1 MDFLELLKEKYG
13 SETNRIIHS
22 IGVCDM
28 AKKLAKRLGE
38 DSKKAE
44 IAALFHDYYRYE
56 DNDTL
61 ISLMDRE
68 DYKLYKDMPWGY
80 HGLAAGNKIKDYGIT
95 DSDIINA
102 IKYHTLGR
110 KNMSL
115 LEKIIYVSDFCEVNR
130 THEGSKEVRDL
141 VLVDFNKAFL
151 LTLEYTYKHTKDINV
166 LELYKN
172 YGGLN
177 MNELELVIK
186 EIDKLNMENIKSYD
200 LTSKSP
206 LFDYVVIA
214 SATNDRQANAII
226 KNLRDLESQNLIT
239 IKGIEDKDFSWI
251 LIDLSDIIVHIFSSE
266 ARAYYGLD
274 DVYSQYSMVNKN
286 V

>member
-13 SETNRIIHS
+13 SETNRITHS
-22 IGVCDM
+22 IGVRDL
-28 AKKLAKRLGE
+28 AVELGKKYKLDTRKL
-38 DSKKAE
+38 E

-61 ISLMDRE
+61 ISLMDKK
-68 DYKLYKDMPWGY
+68 DYELYKDMPWGY
-80 HGLAAGNKIKDYGIT
+80 HGLTAGNKIKDFGIE
-95 DSDIINA
+95 DIEIINA

-115 LEKIIYVSDFCEVNR
+115 FEKIIYVSDFAENNR
-130 THEGSKEVRDL
+130 THEGSKEVREL
-141 VLVDFNKAFL
+141 ALKDFDKAFL
-151 LTLEYTYKHTKDINV
+151 LTLEYTYKHTKDKNV
-166 LELYKN
+166 LELFNY

-177 MNELELVIK
+177 MNELDLVIK
-186 EIDKLNMENIKSYD
+186 EIDKLNMENIKAYN
-200 LTSKSP
+200 LKEKSP

-226 KNLRDLESQNLIT
+226 KNLRDLENQNLIT

-274 DVYSQYSMVNKN
+274 EIYNEYLVVNEN

>member
-13 SETNRIIHS
+13 SETNRITHS
-22 IGVCDM
+22 IGVKDLSM
-28 AKKLAKRLGE
+28 ELARKLGADPKKC
-38 DSKKAE
+38 E
-44 IAALFHDYYRYE
+44 IAALFHDYYRYD

-61 ISLMDRE
+61 ISLMDKK
-68 DYKLYKDMPWGY
+68 DYELYKDMPWGY
-80 HGLAAGNKIKDYGIT
+80 HGLAAGNKIKDFGIN
-95 DSDIINA
+95 DIDIINA
-102 IKYHTLGR
+102 IKYHTVGR

-115 LEKIIYVSDFCEVNR
+115 LEKIIYVSDFAEINR
-130 THEGSKEVRDL
+130 THEGSKEVREL
-141 VLVDFNKAFL
+141 ALKDFDKAFL
-151 LTLEYTYKHTKDINV
+151 LCMEYTYKHTNDKNV
-166 LELYKN
+166 LELFEY

-177 MNELELVIK
+177 MNELELVVK
-186 EIDKLNMENIKSYD
+186 EIDKLNMVNIRTYD
-200 LTSKSP
+200 LKKRSP

-226 KNLRDLESQNLIT
+226 KNLRDLENEGKIT

-251 LIDLSDIIVHIFSSE
+251 LIDLSDIIVHIFSSD

-274 DVYSQYSMVNKN
+274 EIYNEYLVESTN